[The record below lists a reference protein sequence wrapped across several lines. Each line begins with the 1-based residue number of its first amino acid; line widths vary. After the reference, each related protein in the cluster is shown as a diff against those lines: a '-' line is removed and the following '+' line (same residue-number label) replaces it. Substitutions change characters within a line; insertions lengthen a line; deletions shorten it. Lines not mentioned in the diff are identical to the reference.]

1 MQKKRYFPNDRIFE
15 FELLLFSR
23 FKVSGSGQLV
33 ADVRSGGRV
42 VQSDNIKFP
51 GKGSITW
58 SSGIM
63 RPILI
68 YPS

>member
-23 FKVSGSGQLV
+23 FKVSGSGQLQTF
-33 ADVRSGGRV
+33 GPEGRV